1 MVEPILYSAFGF
13 LLATLLWL
21 LFLPAFWRRA
31 VRITRARLIGSLP
44 VSADAIVASQDRLRA
59 EHAVAMR
66 AAERRAELAV
76 GGLDAAR
83 LAAARARAA
92 ELGQR
97 ADIEELRAK
106 VAALEADDARMRRA
120 LEAAMDGEKR
130 SAEVVLAAETAR
142 DQVVAELKAARSQA
156 ETHRLAAEQAGIE
169 IAALKSQLSKPEGR
183 AEPKAADNDRPP
195 SPMASLFNRASTPE
209 RAGA

>member
-31 VRITRARLIGSLP
+31 VRLTRARMIDSLP
-44 VSADAIVASQDRLRA
+44 VSADVIVASQDRLRA

-76 GGLDAAR
+76 GGLDTAR

-97 ADIEELRAK
+97 ADIEDLRAK
-106 VAALEADDARMRRA
+106 VAALEAEDARMRRA
-120 LEAAMDGEKR
+120 VGTAMEGEKR

-142 DQVVAELKAARSQA
+142 DQLVAELKASKAQA
-156 ETHRLAAEQAGIE
+156 ETSRLAAEQARIE
-169 IAALKSQLSKPEGR
+169 AATLKSQIAKLEARGVPTT
-183 AEPKAADNDRPP
+183 ADNDGPP
-195 SPMASLFNRASTPE
+195 NPMASLFKRAPE

>member
-31 VRITRARLIGSLP
+31 VRLTRARLIGSLP
-44 VSADAIVASQDRLRA
+44 VSTDAIIASQDRLRA

-97 ADIEELRAK
+97 ADIEDLRAK
-106 VAALEADDARMRRA
+106 VAALEADDARMRHA
-120 LEAAMDGEKR
+120 LETAMDGEKR
-130 SAEVVLAAETAR
+130 SAEAVLAAETAR
-142 DQVVAELKAARSQA
+142 DQAFAELKAAKSLA
-156 ETHRLAAEQAGIE
+156 ETSRLAAEQARIE
-169 IAALKSQLSKPEGR
+169 AAALKNQLAKLESREAP
-183 AEPKAADNDRPP
+183 AAADNDGPP
-195 SPMASLFNRASTPE
+195 SPMASLFKRAPE